1 MYRLIF
7 PLALVALAGCQ
18 SSEGP
23 LGLRKPSRA
32 PDPML
37 SIEQQKAIGR
47 EKLSLVED
55 DRLLP
60 KAYVDRP
67 GTTGR

>member
-1 MYRLIF
+1 MYRLIL
-7 PLALVALAGCQ
+7 PVALCALAGCQ
-18 SSEGP
+18 STDGP

-32 PDPML
+32 GDPML
-37 SIEQQKAIGR
+37 SIDQQRAIGR